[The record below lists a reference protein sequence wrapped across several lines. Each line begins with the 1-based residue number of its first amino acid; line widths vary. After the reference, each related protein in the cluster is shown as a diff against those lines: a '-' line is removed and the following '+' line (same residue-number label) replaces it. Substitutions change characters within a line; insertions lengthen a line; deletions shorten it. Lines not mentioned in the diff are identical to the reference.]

1 MKNYYRLH
9 DLYYQGAIPKSLK
22 TKANI
27 MMILENISAAYALIV
42 LWILESVITINF
54 WVKIIVFILL
64 CVIFTYL
71 MDILTGLFIK
81 HYDVY

>member
-1 MKNYYRLH
+1 MIYIIKG
-9 DLYYQGAIPKSLK
+9 QFQKSLK
-22 TKANI
+22 TKANN

-71 MDILTGLFIK
+71 MDILTSAEPL
-81 HYDVY
+81 

>member
-1 MKNYYRLH
+1 MIYIIKG
-9 DLYYQGAIPKSLK
+9 QFQKSLK

-71 MDILTGLFIK
+71 LDILTSAEPL
-81 HYDVY
+81 

>member
-1 MKNYYRLH
+1 MIYIIKG
-9 DLYYQGAIPKSLK
+9 QFQKSLK

-71 MDILTGLFIK
+71 MDILTSL
-81 HYDVY
+81 

>member
-1 MKNYYRLH
+1 MIYIIKG
-9 DLYYQGAIPKSLK
+9 QFQKSLK

-71 MDILTGLFIK
+71 MDILTSAEPL
-81 HYDVY
+81 